1 LSKLRVG
8 YPDTMDPE
16 LLRYFPAEV
25 ELVCIPAEPTEPIAI
40 DFWIPPPFSPIAK
53 VWPWLRGVRVA
64 QSQLAGV
71 DGYRAVVGPDVI
83 ICDAMGVHSIPTAE
97 WAVTA
102 ILASY
107 RSIPLFENIR
117 HSRDWRARKQA
128 NEHYRAI
135 THDERPHIPPVL
147 QEELAGKRVLIVGYG
162 SIGKAIEQRLL
173 AFEAETIRI
182 ARTARPAEKVYSTS
196 SLKKF
201 LPQVDIVVLIV
212 PLTTETRGL
221 IGAEELAL
229 MKQGALLV
237 NAARGGVVQTSALVE
252 ALNSG
257 RIRAAVDV
265 TDPEPLP
272 EDHPLWDCPNLLI
285 TPHVAASTPEFG
297 RRCVQLAAEQIR
309 RFAAGEP
316 LQNIVTGDY

>member
-1 LSKLRVG
+1 LAKLRVG

-71 DGYRAVVGPDVI
+71 DGYRAIVGADVI

-97 WAVTA
+97 WVVSAMMSV
-102 ILASY
+102 Y
-107 RSIPLFENIR
+107 RRIPLFENLR
-117 HSRDWRARKQA
+117 QAHDWRARKQA

-135 THDERPHIPPVL
+135 THDLRPHIPPVL
-147 QEELAGKRVLIVGYG
+147 QEELAGKRVMIVGYG

-173 AFEAETIRI
+173 SFEVETIRI
-182 ARTARPAEKVYSTS
+182 ARTARPAEKVYSTA
-196 SLKKF
+196 SLREF
-201 LPQVDIVVLIV
+201 LPQVDAVVLIV
-212 PLTTETRGL
+212 PLTAETQGL

-237 NAARGGVVQTSALVE
+237 NAARGAVVQTAALVD
-252 ALNSG
+252 ALNAG
-257 RIRAAVDV
+257 CIRAAVDV
-265 TDPEPLP
+265 TDPEPIP

-297 RRCVQLAAEQIR
+297 RRCVQLAAEQVR
-309 RFAAGEP
+309 RFAAGE
-316 LQNIVTGDY
+316 LLLNIVTGDY